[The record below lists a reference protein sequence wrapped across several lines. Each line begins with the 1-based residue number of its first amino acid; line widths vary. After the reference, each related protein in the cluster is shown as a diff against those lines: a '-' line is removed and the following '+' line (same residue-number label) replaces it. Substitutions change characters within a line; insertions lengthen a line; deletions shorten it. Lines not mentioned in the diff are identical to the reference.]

1 MTPTQAKEKLIQLD
15 QSLLKRLENP
25 LIGVVNESVV
35 IPILLERTN
44 LLVQVLVY
52 VLTELEK
59 QDVEKSQIK
68 IVS

>member
-1 MTPTQAKEKLIQLD
+1 MTPKQTKEKLIQLD